1 MPVKFPAQVPVRK
14 SPAKYGAFA
23 HSCILRTSCR
33 LPHCTVTLYA
43 VRKQWLNRVVF
54 GAVRSQLRGPSPP
67 HTVKILRAGPQKA
80 TQFNFSLRHVL
91 SSNRIIPQ
99 SYVMS
104 HKSTRLCQVGQPG
117 IPSKVPSLPINKN
130 SNLMRQ
136 INTHP
141 QPSLTS
147 QYHFHVVF
155 VSVLR
160 TIGLCREPFMS
171 QSYKPLPADAHH
183 RCNGANLYE

>member
-1 MPVKFPAQVPVRK
+1 
-14 SPAKYGAFA
+14 
-23 HSCILRTSCR
+23 
-33 LPHCTVTLYA
+33 
-43 VRKQWLNRVVF
+43 
-54 GAVRSQLRGPSPP
+54 
-67 HTVKILRAGPQKA
+67 
-80 TQFNFSLRHVL
+80 
-91 SSNRIIPQ
+91 
-99 SYVMS
+99 MS

-160 TIGLCREPFMS
+160 TPYNRFMPRTVHVS
-171 QSYKPLPADAHH
+171 VI
-183 RCNGANLYE
+183 